1 MSLKHHRSW
10 CVRTCALLLLL
21 LSSHAASGQT
31 PSPWTGVIRD
41 DAEQATGAFAG
52 FSSTGQRAMSAD
64 GRFLVFESNRTL
76 VAGDTNGTFD
86 IFVRDRQT
94 GALERVSVAT
104 DGTEGDGLSQA
115 PAISANGR
123 HVVFQSVASNLDLTD
138 TNGVDDVYVRDL
150 NTGVTSLV
158 TIGPS
163 GERLNCTC
171 SRPVARLSGDGR
183 FVLFSADFSVAGGS
197 LLWLRDRDAD
207 QNGVF
212 DEPGNVTTA
221 AVDVAA
227 IEGDLI
233 ARIDGVAIS
242 NDARYVAFSA
252 ATFDENGT
260 PIGFRVFLHDR
271 MLGTS
276 TRVDRPL
283 PSSGDVDALSFAPDF
298 SDNGQLAYTSTAPNL
313 VAGDADAF
321 ADVFV
326 YDIATAT
333 NTRLPITHINA
344 AFIEAYGTAIS
355 ADGRFVAFTG
365 YENDGVGPERW
376 NVYAIDRELQ
386 ASFDISLRADGS
398 RDDNATGASMSADGS
413 AIAFNGGSQILQQ
426 FGLGGVF
433 VATAVS
439 ITSTVTE
446 VPMEGG
452 SVPVEIV
459 VPADTFWKASLVAGT
474 SNDFVTYSTYS
485 GIGPAT
491 IDVEIPFNYWVRRR
505 PITCGSDRKRLASS
519 SSYGPFCSGSFPTRV
534 QRRAARR
541 FRSPASASRMVQA

>member
-1 MSLKHHRSW
+1 
-10 CVRTCALLLLL
+10 
-21 LSSHAASGQT
+21 
-31 PSPWTGVIRD
+31 
-41 DAEQATGAFAG
+41 
-52 FSSTGQRAMSAD
+52 
-64 GRFLVFESNRTL
+64 VF
-76 VAGDTNGTFD
+76 
-86 IFVRDRQT
+86 
-94 GALERVSVAT
+94 
-104 DGTEGDGLSQA
+104 LSQ
-115 PAISANGR
+115 
-123 HVVFQSVASNLDLTD
+123 ASNLDPTD
-138 TNGVDDVYVRDL
+138 TNGVSDLYVRDL
-150 NTGVTSLV
+150 DTGMTSLV

-207 QNGVF
+207 QDSVF
-212 DEPGNVTTA
+212 DEPDAVTTTGI
-221 AVDVAA
+221 DVGA
-227 IEGDLI
+227 IEGDFI

-413 AIAFNGGSQILQQ
+413 AIAFNGGTQILQE
-426 FGLGGVF
+426 GVLVGGVF
-433 VATAVS
+433 VATV
-439 ITSTVTE
+439 
-446 VPMEGG
+446 
-452 SVPVEIV
+452 
-459 VPADTFWKASLVAGT
+459 
-474 SNDFVTYSTYS
+474 
-485 GIGPAT
+485 
-491 IDVEIPFNYWVRRR
+491 
-505 PITCGSDRKRLASS
+505 
-519 SSYGPFCSGSFPTRV
+519 
-534 QRRAARR
+534 
-541 FRSPASASRMVQA
+541 MVQVS